1 MVYEEFGK
9 KMVEKYGILNVILF
23 KKVIEMYGLE
33 ELKFLEVLFGEVI
46 VDKVEFV
53 YFFVLLDCL
62 CVMFS
67 WDGVDGGGSL
77 FKW

>member
-1 MVYEEFGK
+1 
-9 KMVEKYGILNVILF
+9 
-23 KKVIEMYGLE
+23 MYGLE

-53 YFFVLLDCL
+53 YFFVLLKCF

-77 FKW
+77 LKW

>member
-1 MVYEEFGK
+1 
-9 KMVEKYGILNVILF
+9 
-23 KKVIEMYGLE
+23 MYGLE

-53 YFFVLLDCL
+53 YFFVLLKCL

-67 WDGVDGGGSL
+67 WDGV
-77 FKW
+77 

>member
-1 MVYEEFGK
+1 
-9 KMVEKYGILNVILF
+9 
-23 KKVIEMYGLE
+23 MYGLE

-53 YFFVLLDCL
+53 YFFVLLNCL

-77 FKW
+77 LKW